1 VIRLPSLRIVAL
13 SLAAFWAIVIF
24 AGGRLAGAW

>member
-1 VIRLPSLRIVAL
+1 VTPQPSLRVVAL
-13 SLAAFWAIVIF
+13 GLAAFWAIIIF